1 MAKKSTYEELE
12 GKVQFYEEAIG
23 EARKQIMKALR
34 ENGLWNP
41 EFHQQELV
49 AITAIFLATKKTLD
63 AKEKA
68 LHLAIEFIG
77 KFEGDQM
84 LGHECYDTL
93 DKINR
98 LIAGESLEETMNKK
112 VK

>member
-1 MAKKSTYEELE
+1 MAKKPTYEELE
-12 GKVQFYEEAIG
+12 GKVQFYEEVI
-23 EARKQIMKALR
+23 ETARKQIMKALR
-34 ENGLWNP
+34 EAGLWNP

-49 AITAIFLATKKTLD
+49 AITAIFLATKTTLE

-84 LGHECYDTL
+84 FGLDAYDYL
-93 DKINR
+93 DRINK
-98 LIAGESLEETMNKK
+98 LVAGESLEETLSKK
-112 VK
+112 

>member
-1 MAKKSTYEELE
+1 MAKKPTYDELE

-34 ENGLWNP
+34 DNKLWNP

-84 LGHECYDTL
+84 FGLDCFDTL